1 MALNVGSRL
10 GPYEILAPI
19 GAGGMGEV
27 YKARDTRLDRT
38 VAIKVLPA
46 HVSSNPDLRA
56 RFEREARALSGFQH
70 PHICSLYD
78 VGRQEDPGGSVDF
91 LVMEYLEGD
100 TLAARLE
107 RGALPTP
114 ELLRI
119 AIAVADALDK
129 AHRQGVVH
137 RDLKPGNIILTKG
150 GAKLLDFGLAKERRA
165 AVAIDS
171 MTAMP
176 TQAQPLTAQGTIV
189 GTFQYMAPEQ
199 IEGAEA
205 DARADIFAFGTVLY
219 EMATGRRPF
228 EGKTQAS
235 VIAAIL
241 AAEPQ
246 PITALRPA
254 APAALDRV
262 IRTCLAKDPDE
273 RFQSAH
279 DLLLQLRFIA
289 VDSSTPAAS
298 AVAGRRG
305 RLWGNPRLAWGV
317 AALSSIVAVA
327 AVAMLMR
334 TPGPA
339 PQPVLRAVILPPE
352 KVALDVTGDFAGP
365 VVISPDGT
373 QVAFVARADG
383 IKSIW
388 VRPLNALAAHRLDDS
403 EGSSFPFWSADSRQ
417 IGFFSEGKVKRVP
430 AAGGPTAIV
439 ADAPN
444 ARGGTWSKDNVIV
457 FSPDYQGGLLRVPA
471 SGGAAL
477 PATSIDA
484 HKHSTHRWPFFL
496 PDGRH
501 FLYLAT
507 NHAGGDPQANGIY
520 VASIDGGEPRFLMPC
535 VSNAIYANGHL
546 LFHSQTALM
555 VQPFDPGSGK
565 FLGEP
570 TALIEGVQ
578 FDPGVWRM
586 VASVSETGTMI
597 YIRGSAVLGAELAWF
612 DRTGKEVGG
621 RLPRDSYRDPSI
633 SPDGRKLAVAL
644 GDPLRTIWIIDLAQG
659 TRARL
664 TFDTAIHI
672 NPAWSPD
679 GKYVAFTSGTV
690 PGASIHRK
698 GVDGTT
704 PDELLVEEK
713 DATLLSPAFSP
724 DGKFLVYLKAIGP
737 SGNGIYAMPLA
748 GERTPQVVVPSP
760 SPQTLLSYPR
770 VSPDGRWLAYG
781 SSESGRSQLYVTS
794 FPSGAGKW
802 QVSIS
807 GGDMAAWRRDGREI
821 YFASGS
827 ELTGAE
833 VTAVGSQFNP
843 GPPRA
848 ITRLGNA
855 IANGRIFDAMPDGSR
870 FIAPIVPTD
879 AASPMHLLVNW
890 PAELEA
896 KK

>member
-1 MALNVGSRL
+1 MALTVGSRL

-27 YKARDTRLDRT
+27 YKARDTRLDRV

-46 HVSSNPDLRA
+46 HVSANPDLKA

-78 VGRQEDPGGSVDF
+78 VGRQEEVGGSVDF

-107 RGALPTP
+107 RGAIPTP

-165 AVAIDS
+165 ALAVDS

-235 VIAAIL
+235 VIASIL

-246 PITALRPA
+246 PITALRPS
-254 APAALDRV
+254 APVALDHV

-289 VDSSTPAAS
+289 ADSSTPAAAA
-298 AVAGRRG
+298 AVAGRRSRG
-305 RLWGNPRLAWGV
+305 LRDARLAWG
-317 AALSSIVAVA
+317 AAGLASIVAAA
-327 AVAMLMR
+327 AVILLLRSGA
-334 TPGPA
+334 PA
-339 PQPVLRAVILPPE
+339 PLVLRAVLLPPE
-352 KVALDVTGDFAGP
+352 KVALDLTGDFSGP
-365 VVISPDGT
+365 PVISPDGT

-383 IKSIW
+383 VKAIW
-388 VRPLNALAAHRLDDS
+388 VRPLNALAAHRLDDTES
-403 EGSSFPFWSADSRQ
+403 SSFPFWSADSRQ
-417 IGFFSEGKVKRVP
+417 IGFFADGKLRRIP

-444 ARGGTWSKDNVIV
+444 ARGGTWSRENVIV
-457 FSPDYQGGLLRVPA
+457 FSPDYQGGLLRVSA
-471 SGGAAL
+471 SGGATA
-477 PATSIDA
+477 PATRIDS

-496 PDGRH
+496 PDGKH

-507 NHAGGDPQANGIY
+507 SHSGGDPQANGIY
-520 VASIDGGEPRFLMPC
+520 YASIDGGDARLLTPC
-535 VSNAIYANGHL
+535 DSNALYANGQL
-546 LFHSQTALM
+546 LFHAQTALM
-555 VQPFDPGSGK
+555 AQPFDPGSGK
-565 FLGEP
+565 FLGDP
-570 TALIEGVQ
+570 TALVDGVQ
-578 FDPGVWRM
+578 FDTGVWRA
-586 VASVSETGTMI
+586 VASVSETGTMV
-597 YIRGSAVLGAELAWF
+597 YIRGSAVLGSELAWF
-612 DRTGKEVGG
+612 DRAGKEVGA
-621 RLPRDSYRDPSI
+621 RLARDSYRDPSV

-644 GDPLRTIWIIDLAQG
+644 GDPLRTIWILDLAQG

-679 GKYVAFTSGTV
+679 GRYVAYTSGSA
-690 PGASIHRK
+690 PGATIHRK
-698 GVDGTT
+698 GVDGST
-704 PDELLVEEK
+704 PDELLVQEK
-713 DATLLSPAFSP
+713 DATFQAPTFSP
-724 DGKFLVYLKAIGP
+724 DGRFLVYLRAIGP

-748 GERTPQVVVPSP
+748 GDRTPRVVVPSP
-760 SPQTLLSYPR
+760 SPQTLLNYPR
-770 VSPDGRWLAYG
+770 VSPDGRWLAY
-781 SSESGRSQLYVTS
+781 SSNESGRTQVYVTS
-794 FPSGAGKW
+794 FPGGAGKW
-802 QVSIS
+802 QVSNAS
-807 GGDMAAWRRDGREI
+807 GDMPAWRKDGKEI
-821 YFASGS
+821 YFASVS
-827 ELTGAE
+827 ELQAAP
-833 VTAVGSQFNP
+833 VASVGGQFNP
-843 GPPRA
+843 GTPQTIA
-848 ITRLGNA
+848 HLGNA
-855 IANGRIFDAMPDGSR
+855 IANGRVFDAMPDGSR

-879 AASPMHLLVNW
+879 AAAPIHLLVNW

>member
-1 MALNVGSRL
+1 MTLHVGSRL

-78 VGRQEDPGGSVDF
+78 VGRQEDAGGSVDF

-137 RDLKPGNIILTKG
+137 RDLKPGNIILTKS
-150 GAKLLDFGLAKERRA
+150 GAKLLDFGLAKGRSA
-165 AVAIDS
+165 ALAVDS

-176 TQAQPLTAQGTIV
+176 TQVQPLTAQGTIV

-241 AAEPQ
+241 AAEPR
-246 PITALRPA
+246 PITALRPT
-254 APAALDRV
+254 APTALDRV

-289 VDSSTPAAS
+289 TDSSTAA
-298 AVAGRRG
+298 AVAARRG

-317 AALSSIVAVA
+317 AALSSILAVA
-327 AVAMLMR
+327 ALAMLMR
-334 TPGPA
+334 VPAPA
-339 PQPVLRAVILPPE
+339 PQPVLRAVIQPPE
-352 KVALDVTGDFAGP
+352 KVTLDVTGDFAGP
-365 VVISPDGT
+365 AVISPDGT

-383 IKSIW
+383 VKSIW
-388 VRPLNALAAHRLDDS
+388 VRPLSALTAHRLDDT

-417 IGFFSEGKVKRVP
+417 IGFFAEGKVKRIP

-439 ADAPN
+439 TDAPN
-444 ARGGTWSKDNVIV
+444 ARGGAWGKDNVIV

-471 SGGAAL
+471 SGGAAV
-477 PATSIDA
+477 PATSIDS

-520 VASIDGGEPRFLMPC
+520 FASIDGGEPQFLRSC
-535 VSNAIYANGHL
+535 VSNAVYANGQL
-546 LFHSQTALM
+546 LFHAQTALM
-555 VQPFDPGSGK
+555 AQPFDTGSGRL
-565 FLGEP
+565 LGEP
-570 TALIEGVQ
+570 TALVDGVQ

-586 VASVSETGTMI
+586 VASVSDTGSMV
-597 YIRGSAVLGAELAWF
+597 YMRGSAVLGSELAWF
-612 DRTGKEVGG
+612 DRTGKEVGA

-659 TRARL
+659 TRGRL

-672 NPAWSPD
+672 SPAWSPD
-679 GKYVAFTSGTV
+679 GKYVAFTSGA
-690 PGASIHRK
+690 PPEASIHRK

-713 DATLLSPAFSP
+713 DATLQTPAFSP
-724 DGKFLVYLKAIGP
+724 DGKFLVYMRAVGP
-737 SGNGIYAMPLA
+737 SGNGIYAVPLT
-748 GERTPQVVVPSP
+748 GERTPRVVVPSP
-760 SPQTLLSYPR
+760 SPQTVLSYPR

-781 SSESGRSQLYVTS
+781 SSESGRVQLYVTS
-794 FPSGAGKW
+794 FPSGSGKW
-802 QVSIS
+802 QVSIA
-807 GGDMAAWRRDGREI
+807 GGDMPAWRRDGKEL
-821 YFASGS
+821 YFTGS
-827 ELTGAE
+827 SE
-833 VTAVGSQFNP
+833 VQAVDVNAVGGQFNP
-843 GPPRA
+843 GPPR
-848 ITRLGNA
+848 TLSRLGNA
-855 IANGRIFDAMPDGSR
+855 IANGRVFDAMPDGSR

-879 AASPMHLLVNW
+879 ASSPIHLLLNW

>member
-1 MALNVGSRL
+1 MALTPGTRL
-10 GPYEILAPI
+10 GPYEILSPI

-27 YKARDTRLDRT
+27 YKARDTRLDRV

-46 HVSSNPDLRA
+46 HVSANPDLKA

-78 VGRQEDPGGSVDF
+78 VGRQEDADGPVDF

-107 RGALPTP
+107 RGAIPTP

-150 GAKLLDFGLAKERRA
+150 GAKLLDFGLAKERRS
-165 AVAIDS
+165 AVTVDS
-171 MTAMP
+171 MTALP

-205 DARADIFAFGTVLY
+205 DARADIFAFGAVLY

-235 VIAAIL
+235 LMASIL
-241 AAEPQ
+241 AAEPP
-246 PITALRPA
+246 PITTLRAA
-254 APAALDRV
+254 APAALDHV
-262 IRTCLAKDPDE
+262 VRTCLAKDPEE

-289 VDSSTPAAS
+289 VDSSSATGVA

-305 RLWGNPRLAWGV
+305 RAWSAPWLAWGV
-317 AALSSIVAVA
+317 AAAALIVAGA
-327 AVAMLMR
+327 AVTLRPA
-334 TPGPA
+334 PA
-339 PQPVLRAVILPPE
+339 PQPVLRAVLLPPE
-352 KVALDVTGDFAGP
+352 KVALDLTGDFSGP
-365 VVISPDGT
+365 PVISPDGT

-383 IKSIW
+383 VKAIW
-388 VRPLNALAAHRLDDS
+388 VRPLNALAAHRLDDT
-403 EGSSFPFWSADSRQ
+403 ENSSFPFWSADSRQ
-417 IGFFSEGKVKRVP
+417 IGFFADGKLRRIP

-444 ARGGTWSKDNVIV
+444 ARGGTWSRENVIV

-471 SGGAAL
+471 SGGAAT
-477 PATSIDA
+477 PATQIDS

-496 PDGRH
+496 PDGKH

-507 NHAGGDPQANGIY
+507 SHSGGDPQSNGIY
-520 VASIDGGEPRFLMPC
+520 YGSIDGGDSRLLTAC
-535 VSNAIYANGHL
+535 DSNALYANGQL
-546 LFHSQTALM
+546 LFHAQTALM
-555 VQPFDPGSGK
+555 AQPFDPFSGR
-565 FLGEP
+565 FLGDP
-570 TALIEGVQ
+570 TALVDGVQ
-578 FDPGVWRM
+578 FDTGVWRA
-586 VASVSETGTMI
+586 VASVSETGAMV
-597 YIRGSAVLGAELAWF
+597 YIRGSAVLGSELAWF
-612 DRTGKEVGG
+612 DRAGKEVGA
-621 RLPRDSYRDPSI
+621 RLARDSYRDPSV

-644 GDPLRTIWIIDLAQG
+644 GDPLRTIWILDLAQG
-659 TRARL
+659 TRTRL

-679 GKYVAFTSGTV
+679 GRYVAFTSGSA
-690 PGASIHRK
+690 PGATIHRK
-698 GVDGTT
+698 GVDGST
-704 PDELLVEEK
+704 PDELLLQEK
-713 DATLLSPAFSP
+713 DATLQAPSFSP
-724 DGKFLVYLKAIGP
+724 DGRFLIYLRAIGP
-737 SGNGIYAMPLA
+737 SGNGVYAMPLT
-748 GERTPQVVVPSP
+748 GDRTPRVVVPSP
-760 SPQTLLSYPR
+760 SPQTLLNYPR
-770 VSPDGRWLAYG
+770 VSPDGRWLAY
-781 SSESGRSQLYVTS
+781 SSNESGRTQVYVTS
-794 FPSGAGKW
+794 FPGGAGKW
-802 QVSIS
+802 QVSNAS
-807 GGDMAAWRRDGREI
+807 GDMPAWRKDGKEI
-821 YFASGS
+821 YFASVS
-827 ELTGAE
+827 ELQAAPVASIG
-833 VTAVGSQFNP
+833 GQFNP
-843 GPPRA
+843 GTPQTIA
-848 ITRLGNA
+848 HLGNA
-855 IANGRIFDAMPDGSR
+855 IANGRVFDAMPDGSR

-879 AASPMHLLVNW
+879 AAAPIHLLLNW

>member
-1 MALNVGSRL
+1 MALNVASRL

-27 YKARDTRLDRT
+27 YKARDTRLDRI

-100 TLAARLE
+100 TLAARLA

-165 AVAIDS
+165 GLAVDS

-205 DARADIFAFGTVLY
+205 DARADIFSFGTVLY
-219 EMATGRRPF
+219 EMATGRCPF

-241 AAEPQ
+241 AAEPP

-289 VDSSTPAAS
+289 ADSSTPAAA

-305 RLWGNPRLAWGV
+305 RLRGDPRLAWGV
-317 AALSSIVAVA
+317 AALSSILAVA
-327 AVAMLMR
+327 AGFMLMR
-334 TPGPA
+334 APGPA

-365 VVISPDGT
+365 AVISPDGR

-388 VRPLNALAAHRLDDS
+388 VRPLDTSAAHRLDDT
-403 EGSSFPFWSADSRQ
+403 EGASFPFWSADSRQ
-417 IGFFSEGKVKRVP
+417 IGFFAEGKVRRIP

-439 ADAPN
+439 TDAPN
-444 ARGGTWSKDNVIV
+444 ARGGSWSKDNVIV

-471 SGGAAL
+471 SGGAAV
-477 PATSIDA
+477 PATRIDS

-507 NHAGGDPQANGIY
+507 NHAGGDPQSNGIY
-520 VASIDGGEPRFLMPC
+520 LASIDGDEPRFVMPC
-535 VSNAIYANGHL
+535 VSNAVYANGRI
-546 LFHSQTALM
+546 LFHAQTALM
-555 VQPFDPGSGK
+555 AQPFDLAGGRL
-565 FLGEP
+565 LGEP
-570 TALIEGVQ
+570 TALVDGVQ

-586 VASVSETGTMI
+586 VASVSETGTMV
-597 YIRGSAVLGAELAWF
+597 YIRGSAVLGSELAWF
-612 DRTGKEVGG
+612 DRTGKEVGS

-679 GKYVAFTSGTV
+679 GRSVAYTSGTQ

-698 GVDGTT
+698 GVDGTK

-713 DATLLSPAFSP
+713 DATLQWPAFSP
-724 DGKFLVYLKAIGP
+724 DGKLLVYLRATGP
-737 SGNGIYAMPLA
+737 SGNGVYAMPLT
-748 GERTPQVVVPSP
+748 GERTPRVVVPSP
-760 SPQTLLSYPR
+760 SAQTLLNYPR
-770 VSPDGRWLAYG
+770 VSPDGRWLAY
-781 SSESGRSQLYVTS
+781 SSNESGRSQVYVTS
-794 FPSGAGKW
+794 FPGGSGKW
-802 QVSIS
+802 QVSS
-807 GGDMAAWRRDGREI
+807 VSGDMPAWRRDGKEI
-821 YFASGS
+821 YFVSGS
-827 ELTGAE
+827 ELQAAN
-833 VTAVGSQFNP
+833 VNAAGSQFNP
-843 GPPRA
+843 GTPRTLA
-848 ITRLGNA
+848 RLGNA

-879 AASPMHLLVNW
+879 TASPMHLLVNW

-896 KK
+896 KR

>member
-1 MALNVGSRL
+1 MALTVGSRL

-27 YKARDTRLDRT
+27 YKARDSRLDRI

-137 RDLKPGNIILTKG
+137 RDLKPANVILTKS

-165 AVAIDS
+165 AVAIDG
-171 MTAMP
+171 MTGMP

-189 GTFQYMAPEQ
+189 GTFHYMAPEQ

-205 DARADIFAFGTVLY
+205 DGRADIFAFGTVLY

-246 PITALRPA
+246 PITALRPT

-289 VDSSTPAAS
+289 VDSSSPSAA

-305 RLWGNPRLAWGV
+305 RFWSNWRLAWGV
-317 AALSSIVAVA
+317 AALSLFLAVGA
-327 AVAMLMR
+327 ISMLLQA
-334 TPGPA
+334 PGPP

-388 VRPLNALAAHRLDDS
+388 VRALSALAAHRLDDT
-403 EGSSFPFWSADSRQ
+403 EGASFPFWSADSRQ
-417 IGFFSEGKVKRVP
+417 IGFFADGKLKRIP
-430 AAGGPTAIV
+430 GAGGPTAIL

-444 ARGGTWSKDNVIV
+444 PRGGSWSKDNVIV
-457 FSPDYQGGLLRVPA
+457 FSADYQGGLLRVPA
-471 SGGAAL
+471 SGGAAV
-477 PATSIDA
+477 PATQMDA
-484 HKHSTHRWPFFL
+484 HRHTTHRWPCFL

-507 NHAGGDPQANGIY
+507 NHAGGDPQVNGIY
-520 VASIDGGEPRFLMPC
+520 FASIDGGEPKFLRPC
-535 VSNAIYANGHL
+535 VSNAIYANGQL
-546 LFHSQTALM
+546 LFHAQTALM
-555 VQPFDPGSGK
+555 VQAFDPGNGR

-586 VASVSETGTMI
+586 VASVSETGTMV
-597 YIRGSAVLGAELAWF
+597 YIRGSAVLGSELAWF
-612 DRTGKEVGG
+612 DRSGKEVGS
-621 RLPRDSYRDPSI
+621 RLPRDTYRDPAI

-664 TFDTAIHI
+664 TFDTVIHV

-679 GKYVAFTSGTV
+679 GRYLAFTSGTV
-690 PGASIHRK
+690 PGAGIHRK

-704 PDELLVEEK
+704 PDEMLVEGK
-713 DATLLSPAFSP
+713 DATLQAPAFSP
-724 DGKFLVYLKAIGP
+724 DGKFLVYLRSTGP
-737 SGNGIYAMPLA
+737 SGNGICAMPLA
-748 GERTPQVVVPSP
+748 GDRTPRVVVPSP

-770 VSPDGRWLAYG
+770 VSPDGRWLAYA
-781 SSESGRSQLYVTS
+781 SNESGRSQAYVTS

-802 QVSIS
+802 QVSS
-807 GGDMAAWRRDGREI
+807 DGGDMPAWRRDGREI
-821 YFASGS
+821 YFVSGS
-827 ELTGAE
+827 ELAAVE

-843 GPPRA
+843 GPPRT

-855 IANGRIFDAMPDGSR
+855 IANGRVFDAMPDGSR

-879 AASPMHLLVNW
+879 ATSPMHLLVNW
-890 PAELEA
+890 PAELDA

>member
-1 MALNVGSRL
+1 MALNVGRRL
-10 GPYEILAPI
+10 GPYEILDPI

-27 YKARDTRLDRT
+27 YKARDTRLDRI

-100 TLAARLE
+100 TLAARLA

-114 ELLRI
+114 EMLRI

-165 AVAIDS
+165 GLAVDS
-171 MTAMP
+171 MTARP

-205 DARADIFAFGTVLY
+205 DARADIFSFGTVLY
-219 EMATGRRPF
+219 EMATGRCPF

-246 PITALRPA
+246 PITTLRPT

-289 VDSSTPAAS
+289 ADSSAPAAA

-305 RLWGNPRLAWGV
+305 RLWGNPRIAWSV
-317 AALSSIVAVA
+317 AALSSFLAVGTIS
-327 AVAMLMR
+327 MLMR
-334 TPGPA
+334 APGPA

-365 VVISPDGT
+365 AVISPDGT
-373 QVAFVARADG
+373 QVAFVARAEG

-388 VRPLNALAAHRLDDS
+388 VRPLNALAAHRLDDT
-403 EGSSFPFWSADSRQ
+403 EAASFPFWSADSRQ
-417 IGFFSEGKVKRVP
+417 IGFFAEGKLKRVP

-439 ADAPN
+439 ATAPN
-444 ARGGTWSKDNVIV
+444 ARGGTWSKDNIIV

-471 SGGAAL
+471 SGGAAV
-477 PATSIDA
+477 PVTAIDS

-507 NHAGGDPQANGIY
+507 NHAGGDPEANGIY
-520 VASIDGGEPRFLMPC
+520 FASIDGGEPRFLMPC
-535 VSNAIYANGHL
+535 VSNAVYANGQL
-546 LFHSQTALM
+546 LFHAQTALM
-555 VQPFDPGSGK
+555 AQPFDPGSGR
-565 FLGEP
+565 FLGDP
-570 TALIEGVQ
+570 GALVDGVQ
-578 FDPGVWRM
+578 FDPGIWRM
-586 VASVSETGTMI
+586 VSSVSETGTMV
-597 YIRGSAVLGAELAWF
+597 YMRGSAVLGSELAWF
-612 DRTGKEVGG
+612 DRTGKEVGS
-621 RLPRDSYRDPSI
+621 RLPRDSYRDPTV

-664 TFDTAIHI
+664 TFDTAVHI

-679 GKYVAFTSGTV
+679 GRYVAFTSGAT

-713 DATLLSPAFSP
+713 DATLQAPAFSP
-724 DGKFLVYLKAIGP
+724 DGKYLVYLRATGP

-748 GERTPQVVVPSP
+748 GDRTPRVVVPSP
-760 SPQTLLSYPR
+760 SAQAVLSYPR

-794 FPSGAGKW
+794 FPSGSGKW
-802 QVSIS
+802 QVSIT
-807 GGDMAAWRRDGREI
+807 GGDMGAWRRDGREI
-821 YFASGS
+821 YFTGGS
-827 ELTGAE
+827 ELQAAD
-833 VTAVGSQFNP
+833 VTAVGGQFNP
-843 GPPRA
+843 GPPRTIA
-848 ITRLGNA
+848 HLGNA

-879 AASPMHLLVNW
+879 AASLMHLLVNW
-890 PAELEA
+890 PVELEA